1 MKAIKIFG
9 MMFVVLTL
17 IFVIVPSVSAQTTPE
32 ILHNTWF
39 KISASLKGFLLDG
52 DTIEGKGAGSTK
64 AYLYFDYDGTIG
76 NGVYNVT
83 TCTGPEMAPGAY
95 VLGSSPA
102 QIPVEQIF
110 GKAYPVIWDFR
121 SVPIIFD
128 NGVTT
133 FNAYPILTTKITPG
147 DAGLKKATL
156 GTSSCL
162 LYEFNDSA
170 ELVGIGSCKL
180 TGSFIKPDQVTDK
193 VPAECLP

>member
-1 MKAIKIFG
+1 MKAIKMFG
-9 MMFVVLTL
+9 MMLVVVTL

-32 ILHNTWF
+32 ILHDTWF
-39 KISASLKGFLLDG
+39 KISASPKGYFLDG

-95 VLGSSPA
+95 VLGPSAA

-110 GKAYPVIWDFR
+110 GKIYPEIWDFR
-121 SVPIIFD
+121 STPIIFD

-133 FNAYPILTTKITPG
+133 FNAYPILTTKVTTV

-156 GTSSCL
+156 GTASCL
-162 LYEFNDSA
+162 LYEFNGSA

-180 TGSFIKPDQVTDK
+180 TGSFIKPDQVTGK